1 MDEILKELRLLNKT
15 LKLFADAMLPSQ
27 DTDVFDA
34 FRAFQTYSRQ
44 DVLLLKGIKDPD
56 PVRFREL
63 KGIDAVVAGLR
74 ANTEQFLEGLPCN
87 NVLLYGPRGT
97 GKSSAVKAVFNA
109 YAAKGLRMIEM
120 QRDTLVHTLE
130 VAELIAKRREKF
142 IIYCDDLSFEED
154 EKSYRQ
160 IKTVLEGGLET
171 RPSNM
176 LIYATS
182 NRRHLMPEKTSDNLP
197 VLTDGELHPADTLE
211 EKLSL
216 SDRFGL
222 RFGFPH
228 FDMETYLSIID
239 NYARLKKIAL
249 PQQQLKEAAMQ
260 WSMAHGSFSGRTARQ
275 FVDDLEGETG
285 SKRQSGSRKPK

>member
-1 MDEILKELRLLNKT
+1 
-15 LKLFADAMLPSQ
+15 
-27 DTDVFDA
+27 
-34 FRAFQTYSRQ
+34 
-44 DVLLLKGIKDPD
+44 
-56 PVRFREL
+56 
-63 KGIDAVVAGLR
+63 VVAGLR

-120 QRDTLVHTLE
+120 QRDTLVHILE
-130 VAELIAKRREKF
+130 VAELIKKRKEKF

-171 RPSNM
+171 RPANM

-197 VLTDGELHPADTLE
+197 VLTDGELHPADSLE

-239 NYARLKKIAL
+239 NYARLKKIGL
-249 PQQQLKEAAMQ
+249 PQEQLREAAMQ
-260 WSMAHGSFSGRTARQ
+260 WSMAHGSYSGRTARQ
-275 FVDDLEGETG
+275 FVDDLEGKTG
-285 SKRQSGSRKPK
+285 RRKPSRSGKAK